1 MVVFFR
7 ALVML
12 LTLVGLPAAWIY
24 YGPLP
29 QGAQRVVDR
38 FVEVA
43 RDAVGWRQPVT
54 TDSVKYMKTPP
65 RYEEVLPTENEMP
78 AVSRATFQGTSA
90 PVRLASASET
100 LPPLPSTSTPVDVGQ
115 DLNSQIEPHLALLQK
130 LGVANYSL
138 ERWGEGYR
146 FKCAIPLGDN
156 VDFTRQFEAINV
168 DPLATVRQVVGE
180 VTSWQNARHDAT
192 GSATMWR

>member
-54 TDSVKYMKTPP
+54 TDSVNYMKTPP
-65 RYEEVLPTENEMP
+65 RYDEVLPTEIEVSE
-78 AVSRATFQGTSA
+78 VSRATFQGMSA
-90 PVRLASASET
+90 PVRLASVSET
-100 LPPLPSTSTPVDVGQ
+100 VPSSSTTVEVGQ
-115 DLNSQIEPHLALLQK
+115 GLNSQIEPHLALLQK
-130 LGVANYSL
+130 LGVATYSL

-146 FKCAIPLGDN
+146 FKCAIPLGEN
-156 VDFTRQFEAINV
+156 VDFTRQFEAINA

-180 VTSWQNARHDAT
+180 VTSWQNARHDAA
-192 GSATMWR
+192 GSTTVWR

>member
-54 TDSVKYMKTPP
+54 TDSVNYMKTPP
-65 RYEEVLPTENEMP
+65 RYDEALPTEIEVS

-90 PVRLASASET
+90 PVSLASVNES
-100 LPPLPSTSTPVDVGQ
+100 LPFSSTSVEVGQ

-156 VDFTRQFEAINV
+156 VDFTRQFEAINA

-192 GSATMWR
+192 GSGTVWR

>member
-54 TDSVKYMKTPP
+54 TDSVNYMKTPP
-65 RYEEVLPTENEMP
+65 RYDEELPTEIEVSE
-78 AVSRATFQGTSA
+78 VSRATFQGTSA
-90 PVRLASASET
+90 PVRLALASET
-100 LPPLPSTSTPVDVGQ
+100 LPSISTSVEVGQ

-156 VDFTRQFEAINV
+156 VDFTRQFEAINA
-168 DPLATVRQVVGE
+168 DPLAAVRQVVGE

-192 GSATMWR
+192 GSATVWR

>member
-7 ALVML
+7 AFVML
-12 LTLVGLPAAWIY
+12 LTLVGLPAAWVY

-43 RDAVGWRQPVT
+43 RDAVGWRRPVT
-54 TDSVKYMKTPP
+54 TDTVGGDMKTAP
-65 RYEEVLPTENEMP
+65 RFDDVLPTENDMP

-90 PVRLASASET
+90 PVRLASASEN
-100 LPPLPSTSTPVDVGQ
+100 LPSTAASIDMGQ
-115 DLNSQIEPHLALLQK
+115 ELNSQIEPHLALLQK

-156 VDFTRQFEAINV
+156 IDFTRQFEAINA

-180 VTSWQNARHDAT
+180 VTSWQNARHEAT
-192 GSATMWR
+192 GSATVWR